1 MKKIILIWESAGGK
15 DYLMSGLVKLGLKP
29 CLKTTTRPIR
39 DNEFEGISYHYT
51 TNECFN
57 SIKNDMIVYQRFDL
71 NINNENKIW
80 YYGIEISQYQLGQ
93 VCIMTPSEVNSLSP
107 SIRNDAHVI
116 YVNIDDK
123 IRRERLQARVDTNDS
138 IDRRIKSDYMD
149 FKDFSNFDTI
159 ISDPMFIVDDV
170 FKALGKQYHL

>member
-1 MKKIILIWESAGGK
+1 
-15 DYLMSGLVKLGLKP
+15 
-29 CLKTTTRPIR
+29 
-39 DNEFEGISYHYT
+39 
-51 TNECFN
+51 
-57 SIKNDMIVYQRFDL
+57 
-71 NINNENKIW
+71 
-80 YYGIEISQYQLGQ
+80 
-93 VCIMTPSEVNSLSP
+93 VNSLSP